1 MWKLS
6 NVGSWHYIM
15 SIFQLFYFESWVTLL
30 HLLRIEDG
38 NETLTH
44 SCFTCSPSGIISND
58 TQVWLWVI
66 HGSKRSRTALAF
78 PSPAYTPGYFGCD
91 CTNWYL
97 EVDCGSSVTCC
108 RLIIDLVHRACKSCV
123 SCSSIVWMYSKAWG
137 WWETEL
143 NMCVLQKQSL
153 FI

>member
-1 MWKLS
+1 MILHHEYLS
-6 NVGSWHYIM
+6 TVLFWIM
-15 SIFQLFYFESWVTLL
+15 SDIATSSSNWRWKWNANSFML
-30 HLLRIEDG
+30 HLKSLRNHFKWHAGLVMGD
-38 NETLTH
+38 
-44 SCFTCSPSGIISND
+44 S
-58 TQVWLWVI
+58 WL
-66 HGSKRSRTALAF
+66 KTNSRTALAF

-123 SCSSIVWMYSKAWG
+123 SCSSSVWMFSKAWG

-153 FI
+153 CIYILHD